1 MVSIPK
7 AVLGLLYSWKSQ
19 LSPNRHKTGTK
30 QFQGMMHSVARFE
43 ILIFMEDVAQLIEW
57 VIY

>member
-7 AVLGLLYSWKSQ
+7 AVLGLLYSWKSE
-19 LSPNRHKTGTK
+19 LSPSFTGTK

>member
-1 MVSIPK
+1 MVSIP

-19 LSPNRHKTGTK
+19 LSPSFTGTK